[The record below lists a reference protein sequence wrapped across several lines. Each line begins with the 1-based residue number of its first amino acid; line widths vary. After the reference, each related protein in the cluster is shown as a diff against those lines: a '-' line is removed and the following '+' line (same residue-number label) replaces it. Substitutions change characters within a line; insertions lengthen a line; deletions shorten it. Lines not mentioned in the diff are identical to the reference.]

1 MVHLPCHGLVQRKEV
16 SDLVTLYNVI
26 DTRTNQF
33 HSIAIV
39 KERNVKWF
47 IPVII
52 GESEEGDEPKE
63 IEE

>member
-1 MVHLPCHGLVQRKEV
+1 MV
-16 SDLVTLYNVI
+16 TFYNVK
-26 DTRTNQF
+26 DLRTNQF

-52 GESEEGDEPKE
+52 GESEEEEDEPEE

>member
-1 MVHLPCHGLVQRKEV
+1 MGLI
-16 SDLVTLYNVI
+16 SLYNVV

-39 KERNVKWF
+39 KERNAKWF
-47 IPVII
+47 VPVII
-52 GESEEGDEPKE
+52 GESEEEPEE

>member
-1 MVHLPCHGLVQRKEV
+1 MQRKEV
-16 SDLVTLYNVI
+16 NDLVTLYNVV

-47 IPVII
+47 TPVTI
-52 GESEEGDEPKE
+52 GESEEEDEPEE